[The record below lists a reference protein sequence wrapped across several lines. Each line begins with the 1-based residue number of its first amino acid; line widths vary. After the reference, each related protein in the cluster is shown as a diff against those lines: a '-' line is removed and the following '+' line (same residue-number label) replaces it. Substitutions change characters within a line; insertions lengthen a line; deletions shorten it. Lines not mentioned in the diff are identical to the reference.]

1 MSSKGFEYGSTIYLD
16 LFEALKLAAIL
27 TKWAMVTLRLYLLKY
42 MHKKVIALASLSV
55 SN

>member
-27 TKWAMVTLRLYLLKY
+27 T
-42 MHKKVIALASLSV
+42 IV
-55 SN
+55 SNGYFKVVYANYSNNLNSSVH